1 MKKLLVLCGATAT
14 GKTALAVECA
24 KRLGGE
30 VVSCDALLVYRG
42 LNIGTAKPTEEEKGG
57 IPHYMIDVVDPN
69 ENFSVSDFERLALP
83 IVDDILARGKVP
95 VLCGGTGFYVK
106 SLLFSHGYGNAA
118 ANPALREKYERIAAE
133 EGKAKLHEM
142 LRAVDRESAE
152 VLHENDVKR
161 VMRALEIYELTGIKK
176 SEQNDGE
183 TPRYEYG
190 AFSFDYPRTELYERI
205 DARVDEM
212 LRKGLT
218 EEVEG
223 LLQSGVHENAQCMQG
238 IGYKE
243 VVQFLKNEYSH
254 STMLDTIKQ
263 NTRRYA
269 KRQLT
274 FFKKLPNLH
283 WLQPQSVQNA
293 AREVLRIYDGE

>member
-57 IPHYMIDVVDPN
+57 IPHYIIDVVDPN
-69 ENFSVSDFERLALP
+69 ENFSVSDFECLALP

-118 ANPALREKYERIAAE
+118 ADPALREKYERIAAE

-183 TPRYEYG
+183 TPRYEYD

-223 LLQSGVHENAQCMQG
+223 LLQSGIHENAQCMQG

-254 STMLDTIKQ
+254 STMSDIIKQ

-283 WLQPQSVQNA
+283 LLQPQSVQDA

>member
-69 ENFSVSDFERLALP
+69 ESFSVSDFERLALP

-118 ANPALREKYERIAAE
+118 ADSALREKYEKIAAE

-176 SEQNDGE
+176 SEQSDGE
-183 TPRYEYG
+183 TPRYEYD
-190 AFSFDYPRTELYERI
+190 AFSFDYPRAELYERI

-223 LLQSGVHENAQCMQG
+223 LMQSGVHENAQCMQG

-254 STMLDTIKQ
+254 STMSDIIKQ

-283 WLQPQSVQNA
+283 LLQPQSVQEA